1 MIICSID
8 VGIKNLS
15 FCLFEIEEEDKEKI
29 KILEWTIIDL
39 SEKYELTCSS
49 IDKNG
54 FCGKNAKYCKNGIYY
69 CLKHSKKEKYI
80 LPTNELKLSYLKKQ
94 KLVNLIELAIKYN
107 INSETNINLNNIKKQ
122 ELLDLFTNF
131 SLNNCYEIVEKVNA
145 TKIDLVNIGK
155 NIQYKFDNILDKYI
169 QKLNI
174 IIIENQIGPI
184 ANKMKTIQG
193 MIAQY
198 FIMKNNNIKI
208 EFINAS
214 NKLKDICPFKQFNF
228 LVSKTDKKDEKNKY
242 KEKVKEIENN
252 ENNINNE
259 NILQFEKKI
268 EKGEKTDYKIRK
280 NLSINY
286 TLELLNNDY
295 RFNNWLDTLQK
306 SKKKDDLCDCFLQGL
321 YFIKNKI

>member
-15 FCLFEIEEEDKEKI
+15 FCLFEIEEEDKEQI
-29 KILEWTIIDL
+29 KILEWSIIDL
-39 SEKYELTCSS
+39 SEKHNISCSC

-54 FCGKNAKYCKNGIYY
+54 LCGKNAKYFKNGIYY

-94 KLVNLIELAIKYN
+94 KLINLIELAIKYN
-107 INSETNINLNNIKKQ
+107 INSFSETKINLNNIKKQ
-122 ELLDLFTNF
+122 ELLDLFANY

-145 TKIDLVNIGK
+145 TKVDLVNIGK
-155 NIQYKFDNILDKYI
+155 NIQYKFDNILEKYI

-214 NKLKDICPFKQFNF
+214 NKLKDILN
-228 LVSKTDKKDEKNKY
+228 ENKY
-242 KEKVKEIENN
+242 KEKLKEIKTN
-252 ENNINNE
+252 ENENEKNEE
-259 NILQFEKKI
+259 NILEYEEKI
-268 EKGEKTDYKIRK
+268 ETIEKEGKTDYKMRK
-280 NLSINY
+280 KISISC
-286 TLELLNNDY
+286 TLELLNNDN
-295 RFNNWLDTLQK
+295 RFNNWIDILQK

-321 YFIKNKI
+321 YFIKYKL